1 MRFYSLTSRRDEA
14 LLEADYRRARRIG
27 PVAAGEEILFFRRGL
42 RLCYVPYADIRRCF
56 RRVSEV
62 PAKLGCC
69 SGSYD
74 TESLVLYTD
83 EGELAEIALPDTR
96 AARALIAELKEKMPQ
111 VIFACPP
118 RPDGR

>member
-1 MRFYSLTSRRDEA
+1 MKFHSLASSTEEQ
-14 LLEADYRRARRIG
+14 LLRTDFQGAHEIG
-27 PVAAGEEILFFRRGL
+27 SVAVGDQNLFFRRL
-42 RLCYVPYADIRRCF
+42 LKTYYIPYADIRRCF

-74 TESLVLYTD
+74 TESLVVYTD
-83 EGELAEIALPDTR
+83 QGEAAEIPLPDTR
-96 AARALIAELKEKMPQ
+96 AARVLIEELKSKMPQ

-118 RPDGR
+118 RE